1 MHHVKPLYQLTRDEI
16 NALAHAAAER
26 GDELDDAN
34 VFEPGT
40 TSHTQFRSEYLKRD
54 FSLSAA

>member
-26 GDELDDAN
+26 GDDLDKAN

-40 TSHTQFRSEYLKRD
+40 PSHTQFRSEYLKRD
-54 FSLSAA
+54 FALTPA